1 VRSSKQ
7 ELIDT
12 REANPIWR
20 HLRNYASGGL
30 ISALI
35 GLITFPLLTR
45 NLSVEDYGLVG
56 LILATLTLFMAIGK
70 FGIQHSIHRFYAEVI
85 NNNHTDS
92 ETGFY
97 STSLILGISLAL
109 ATALCCVVVGYFFA
123 PQFSQAPQLSFY
135 FLVGGC
141 YVFLN
146 MINSNLSNVLSA
158 ELKSRPVMLSTITRR
173 SIYLALLLMF
183 LLTDMLSVASVVFAF
198 ALAELGGLVY
208 LLTQYLPGKR
218 HIPSRFDSELT
229 QNLLKYG
236 VSLMI
241 LETMGLLMRTSDRF
255 IIQAHLG
262 ESALGQYAASYNF
275 TGYLEVIILA
285 AMINAVKPM
294 YLNLW
299 ESKGRDA
306 TCRFLSQGLY
316 FYLMIGIPF
325 CVVFSL
331 TASSIIKLLTGDEY
345 GEGTVI
351 VPWVTAA
358 MLVEGAILFLS
369 AGIHIVKATHRF
381 VVWGLLAVAINIAL
395 NSLFVPMFGI
405 VGASVVTFITYC
417 IYCFGLAYSAFKI
430 LSFRIQLFHPV
441 IMLLAGCGVWFVLNK
456 INTDSHVY
464 NFVVQGGLSTIILI
478 SFALTIDRQLRTA
491 ALKQY
496 AKLGKHGY
504 QA

>member
-1 VRSSKQ
+1 
-7 ELIDT
+7 
-12 REANPIWR
+12 
-20 HLRNYASGGL
+20 
-30 ISALI
+30 
-35 GLITFPLLTR
+35 
-45 NLSVEDYGLVG
+45 
-56 LILATLTLFMAIGK
+56 MAIGK

-183 LLTDMLSVASVVFAF
+183 L
-198 ALAELGGLVY
+198 
-208 LLTQYLPGKR
+208 LPGKR

-369 AGIHIVKATHRF
+369 AGIHIVKAWRF
-381 VVWGLLAVAINIAL
+381 SRHIYHLLYLLFRPGL
-395 NSLFVPMFGI
+395 
-405 VGASVVTFITYC
+405 
-417 IYCFGLAYSAFKI
+417 
-430 LSFRIQLFHPV
+430 
-441 IMLLAGCGVWFVLNK
+441 
-456 INTDSHVY
+456 
-464 NFVVQGGLSTIILI
+464 
-478 SFALTIDRQLRTA
+478 
-491 ALKQY
+491 
-496 AKLGKHGY
+496 
-504 QA
+504 